1 MILAINLKSLRR
13 HQWRSKKKLNGQR
26 EDTRQRTYSNDY
38 SSSIQLDHGNNEIEE
53 ANEILLSST
62 HICRIKGC
70 GGAGWPPPP
79 IIFERL
85 KLPQQIIYRRKEN
98 LSESPNHQKYWEN
111 ILVSRFYEQFS
122 RNRRNLGHFR
132 KFEKISNSQN
142 MNILHIT
149 YHFESRDLEIP
160 NI

>member
-1 MILAINLKSLRR
+1 MEGGGKHPPPVL
-13 HQWRSKKKLNGQR
+13 HQPKKPGANRVKVTGNSFIIHKLEYYTYLQNKRMQR
-26 EDTRQRTYSNDY
+26 
-38 SSSIQLDHGNNEIEE
+38 
-53 ANEILLSST
+53 
-62 HICRIKGC
+62 C
-70 GGAGWPPPP
+70 GVAPPP

-132 KFEKISNSQN
+132 KFEKISNS
-142 MNILHIT
+142 
-149 YHFESRDLEIP
+149 
-160 NI
+160 

>member
-1 MILAINLKSLRR
+1 MEGCLTTIFCLFCSITLGKNATFLFIVTRVYLFIKLEKLHFGHFVFMYTLLQNKRMRR
-13 HQWRSKKKLNGQR
+13 
-26 EDTRQRTYSNDY
+26 
-38 SSSIQLDHGNNEIEE
+38 
-53 ANEILLSST
+53 
-62 HICRIKGC
+62 C
-70 GGAGWPPPP
+70 GVAPPP

-132 KFEKISNSQN
+132 KFEKISNS
-142 MNILHIT
+142 
-149 YHFESRDLEIP
+149 
-160 NI
+160 

>member
-1 MILAINLKSLRR
+1 MIFTEPRYKTSVAVLK
-13 HQWRSKKKLNGQR
+13 H
-26 EDTRQRTYSNDY
+26 
-38 SSSIQLDHGNNEIEE
+38 
-53 ANEILLSST
+53 LSSDKVSTLFQNMENMFCSSMALFIALGHVSKSQLHLEGKNGHKRT

-98 LSESPNHQKYWEN
+98 LSESPNHQKYREN

-132 KFEKISNSQN
+132 KFEKISNS
-142 MNILHIT
+142 
-149 YHFESRDLEIP
+149 
-160 NI
+160 

>member
-1 MILAINLKSLRR
+1 MQSKSTKVRFKTYQNATRKVLLLGVCWGFESAMMQRAMKIL
-13 HQWRSKKKLNGQR
+13 
-26 EDTRQRTYSNDY
+26 
-38 SSSIQLDHGNNEIEE
+38 SSSFDTTIVENSLEERYLYYEIK
-53 ANEILLSST
+53 NRST

-111 ILVSRFYEQFS
+111 ILVSRFYKQFS

-132 KFEKISNSQN
+132 KFEKISNS
-142 MNILHIT
+142 
-149 YHFESRDLEIP
+149 
-160 NI
+160 